1 MLHIKDDFVIG
12 ESGTINFEGIFN
24 QYYKNGMKDYVVEIE
39 TPKALREKTNAD
51 GSKYTQEQIS
61 EEMFKAAQESA
72 AYLAKAKFVK

>member
-1 MLHIKDDFVIG
+1 
-12 ESGTINFEGIFN
+12 
-24 QYYKNGMKDYVVEIE
+24 MKDYVVEIE